1 MKFSFNYL
9 LQAARSA
16 LLSYEDVSQ
25 MLGDLRKIEFD
36 QILSKS
42 FFIIENMEV
51 FHKTKTCK
59 LIFFV
64 FLF

>member
-1 MKFSFNYL
+1 MKFFFNYF

-42 FFIIENMEV
+42 FFIIENMEI